1 MFDIALLSNF
11 RLTVK
16 FESVHCEVLKG
27 YYYPCSV
34 TLSAEVR

>member
-1 MFDIALLSNF
+1 MFDIAVLSNF

-27 YYYPCSV
+27 VLLSV
-34 TLSAEVR
+34 HRHF